1 MAKTNQSM
9 KIASTGKAGNMEYY
23 RKKWREH
30 HNGTKPITDKDYLKN
45 LQEIILYPER
55 FGIKDA

>member
-1 MAKTNQSM
+1 M
-9 KIASTGKAGNMEYY
+9 KIASTGKAGNMKYY
-23 RKKWREH
+23 RDKWRRHQSGEE
-30 HNGTKPITDKDYLKN
+30 PITDKEYLKN

>member
-9 KIASTGKAGNMEYY
+9 KIASGKAGNMEYY

-30 HNGTKPITDKDYLKN
+30 QNGTNVIKDKEYLKN
-45 LQEIILYPER
+45 LQEIILYPDR